1 MLQHRAKLYQTK
13 QHKTKLGSH
22 LLLSSSL
29 LSSSLLSSSLLSSSL
44 LSSSLLL
51 MTGQSAFADTGS
63 QTDESANVEQGGW
76 IDGLL
81 ENLGADGEYNQDK
94 MIDFSVLP
102 GPFYNPEMSFG
113 VGVSAIGLYQVD
125 KEDQVSQL
133 STLII
138 NGFASANG
146 ALGIAVANK
155 TFLQQDRLRFYVDAV
170 IADAPEVY
178 YGRGYDE
185 NRQDDNK
192 VTFDNQQVSLAPSL
206 RKRISAQSF
215 IGIGMDFNYSSADD
229 IDRGQSM
236 VDSSMLVESSRSVGA
251 SLLVNYDSRDSVLSP
266 RSGRLVEL
274 DSKRYRQE
282 FGSQTDF
289 NVQSLLYSEYLSIGE
304 SGDVLAWQVHGRFTQ
319 GDVPWDQLS
328 ALGGG
333 GLLRGYNSGRYRD
346 EQMLLAQVEYRLNL
360 PGRHGM
366 VFWGGAG
373 GLADNIDKLSAD
385 ELLPT
390 AGVGYRFEVKP
401 KVNLR
406 LDMGF
411 GNGDSGFY
419 FNVNEAF

>member
-1 MLQHRAKLYQTK
+1 MMLIRQIKL
-13 QHKTKLGSH
+13 SCSR
-22 LLLSSSL
+22 LLFLIIGLSAGMSPA
-29 LSSSLLSSSLLSSSL
+29 LSAEI
-44 LSSSLLL
+44 
-51 MTGQSAFADTGS
+51 GA
-63 QTDESANVEQGGW
+63 TDDANTEINDSKAGW

-94 MIDFSVLP
+94 LIDFSVLP

-125 KEDQVSQL
+125 KNDEVSQL
-133 STLII
+133 SSLII

-146 ALGIAVANK
+146 ALGVAVENK
-155 TFLQQDRLRFYVDAV
+155 TFLQQDSLRFYVDAV
-170 IADAPEVY
+170 ISDAPEVY
-178 YGRGYDE
+178 YGKGYHD
-185 NRQDDNK
+185 NRQDSNK
-192 VTFDNQQVSLAPSL
+192 VTFDSRQLSLTPSL
-206 RKRISAQSF
+206 RKRISAQTF
-215 IGIGMDFNYSSADD
+215 VGVGMDLSYTAADD
-229 IDRGQSM
+229 IDDGDSTI
-236 VDSSMLVESSRSVGA
+236 DSSALVESSRSIGIN
-251 SLLVNYDSRDSVLSP
+251 LLANYDTRDSVLSP
-266 RSGRLVEL
+266 SSGRLVEL
-274 DSKRYRQE
+274 NSQWYSKT
-282 FGSQTDF
+282 FGSETDF
-289 NVQSLLYSEYLSIGE
+289 NVQSLLYSEYLSVGE
-304 SGDVLAWQVHGRFTQ
+304 GGDVLAWQVHGRFTQ

-328 ALGGG
+328 LLGGG

-373 GLADNIDKLSAD
+373 GLAERVDQLSMD

-390 AGVGYRFEVKP
+390 AGIGYRFSVKP

>member
-1 MLQHRAKLYQTK
+1 MMLYLAKLK
-13 QHKTKLGSH
+13 SWLVF
-22 LLLSSSL
+22 SSL
-29 LSSSLLSSSLLSSSL
+29 ILLV
-44 LSSSLLL
+44 
-51 MTGQSAFADTGS
+51 MGQIVYADDRTS
-63 QTDESANVEQGGW
+63 VEQAGW

-94 MIDFSVLP
+94 VIDFSVLP
-102 GPFYNPEMSFG
+102 GPFYNPEMLLG

-125 KEDQVSQL
+125 KNDQVSQL
-133 STLII
+133 SSLII

-146 ALGIAVANK
+146 ALGVAVENK
-155 TFLQQDRLRFYVDAV
+155 TFLQQDNLRFYVDGI
-170 IADAPEVY
+170 IANAPEVY

-192 VTFDNQQVSLAPSL
+192 VTFDNQQLSLAPSL

-215 IGIGMDFNYSSADD
+215 IGIGMDFNYSSAND
-229 IDRGQSM
+229 IEGGESI
-236 VDSSMLVESSRSVGA
+236 VDSGILMESSRSVGA
-251 SLLVNYDSRDSVLSP
+251 NLLVNFDSRDRVLSP
-266 RSGRLVEL
+266 SSGRLVEF
-274 DSKRYRQE
+274 DSKWYRKE
-282 FGSQTDF
+282 FGSQSDF
-289 NVQSLLYSEYLSIGE
+289 YVQSLLYNEYLSIGE
-304 SGDVLAWQVHGRFTQ
+304 SGDVLAWQVHGRFTR

-328 ALGGG
+328 SLGGG

-366 VFWGGAG
+366 VFWTGAG
-373 GLADNIDKLSAD
+373 GVAERLDKLSTD